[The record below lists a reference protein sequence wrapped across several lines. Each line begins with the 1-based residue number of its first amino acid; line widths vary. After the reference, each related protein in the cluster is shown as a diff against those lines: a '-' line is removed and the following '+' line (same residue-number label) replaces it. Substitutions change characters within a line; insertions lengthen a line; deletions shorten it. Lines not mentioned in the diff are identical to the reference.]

1 VSHGCHEAAATGM
14 TEERGGKATETGRI
28 DEAGGVVRL
37 GQFQW
42 KWFLCLQLSKMV
54 MWQLN

>member
-1 VSHGCHEAAATGM
+1 M
-14 TEERGGKATETGRI
+14 TEERGGKAIETGRI

-42 KWFLCLQLSKMV
+42 KLFLCLPVILSTKQNGDV
-54 MWQLN
+54 AA